1 MFQFEPE
8 KALESI
14 LYTASRVR
22 NADMYLSLKTLYMAD
37 KKSLGRYGRFIAG
50 DWYSAMK
57 SGPVGSNAYDI
68 VKFVR
73 GDNNFSAVPHAVD
86 AFQMN
91 GNSIVGLRD
100 PDMDWL
106 SESDV
111 ECLDLAIAE
120 MGRYSFWRARDKS
133 HDEAYHAT
141 PRNAR
146 MSEAAIAKTLKN
158 GAAVIDH
165 LNSLSPVA

>member
-50 DWYSAMK
+50 DWYSAMEC
-57 SGPVGSNAYDI
+57 GPVGSNAYDI

-86 AFQMN
+86 AFRMD
-91 GNSIVGLRD
+91 GHSIIGLRD
-100 PDMDWL
+100 PDLNWL
-106 SESDV
+106 SESDI
-111 ECLDLAIAE
+111 ECLDLAIEE
-120 MGRYSFWRARDKS
+120 MGQYSFWRARDKS
-133 HDEAYHAT
+133 HDAAYRAT
-141 PRNAR
+141 RRNAR
-146 MSEAAIAKTLKN
+146 MSEATIAETLKN
-158 GAAVIDH
+158 GAAVVEY